1 MFALLATYV
10 CLPSPG
16 KKEMATQTKSS
27 RRVFKEIIYKD
38 IGWVRETNEGGS
50 TPGIARTGA
59 TAIRRPGKKEGRG
72 NYQSVESR

>member
-1 MFALLATYV
+1 MS
-10 CLPSPG
+10 SPG
-16 KKEMATQTKSS
+16 KKEMATQTKSFW
-27 RRVFKEIIYKD
+27 RVYKEIIYKD
-38 IGWVRETNEGGS
+38 IGRVRETNEGGS

>member
-1 MFALLATYV
+1 MPV
-10 CLPSPG
+10 W
-16 KKEMATQTKSS
+16 
-27 RRVFKEIIYKD
+27 I
-38 IGWVRETNEGGS
+38 WVRETNEGGS